1 MVLPRKLSKKEI
13 KKDPF
18 ITAVL
23 NAWEYTREHQ
33 GTIFAGLII
42 LVVAI
47 AAVIWMQNS
56 RRRARIESV
65 TQFSEALSAFRM
77 GDVKTAEQLFGI
89 VNEQHGAT
97 ENGVDA
103 LYFIGK
109 CALIEG
115 DYTGAIES
123 FDQYLGKSNKYNN
136 FRDAAMDG
144 KGAALMNQQRYAE
157 AAEVYSELA
166 RTIETNTFM
175 EKVYLRRAADN
186 YKLNGQYDRAVEVM
200 KQLLEKSTG
209 VERRDLEVEIAI
221 LSG

>member
-1 MVLPRKLSKKEI
+1 MPRRLSKKEI

-33 GTIFAGLII
+33 GTIFAGLLI
-42 LVVAI
+42 LVVAV
-47 AAVIWMQNS
+47 AAVIWMQSS
-56 RRRARIESV
+56 RHRARIESV

-77 GDVKTAEQLFGI
+77 GDVKTAEQLFRI
-89 VNEQHGAT
+89 VNEQHGTA
-97 ENGVDA
+97 ENGVEA

-123 FDQYLGKSNKYNN
+123 FDRYLSKSNKYNK
-136 FRDAAMDG
+136 FHDAAMDG
-144 KGAALMNQQRYAE
+144 KGTALMNQQRYSE

-166 RTIETNTFM
+166 RTIQTNTFM
-175 EKVYLRRAADN
+175 EEVYLRRAAEN
-186 YKLNGQYDRAVEVM
+186 YKLNGQYDRAVEIM
-200 KQLLEKSTG
+200 KTLLEKSTG
-209 VERRDLEVEIAI
+209 IERRDLEVEIAI